1 MDKFLLKK
9 YVAIVVSLVSCFA
22 IIGVSASMAHS
33 VIAAGQIVTV
43 ATGHLGNAPPSGHAG
58 TWENPMSE
66 EEVEVEVEVVQRR
79 PALPDLNILLLGI
92 DDGGGL
98 PDVIMVIAYDGE
110 NNAIDIISIPRDTQ
124 VVMTDYERNMLR
136 EAGRWFPNHGVV
148 KLNELHSFGGSE
160 VGYRAVSHHV
170 GNMLGIEIDNYII
183 LDIDAFRYIV
193 DAVGGVYMD
202 IRPQGLFYTAPGG
215 TIMIR
220 VPGGRQLLDGN
231 MAEQVVRFR
240 QYHDGD
246 LGRIDMTQ
254 QFMHEF
260 FVQVLASEHIMNNA
274 GALARSFMS
283 HVRTDFGLLDILRYA
298 GAADALNPDSIEF
311 HTVPGH
317 ARMAHNPVGV
327 NLSWYFVDEAG
338 ARELMNYIRIGNINQ

>member
-1 MDKFLLKK
+1 MNKFLLKK
-9 YVAIVVSLVSCFA
+9 YIAIVVSLISCFG
-22 IIGVSASMAHS
+22 IIGLSASMAHN
-33 VIAAGQIVTV
+33 VILAGQVS
-43 ATGHLGNAPPSGHAG
+43 AFAPGQLGAPPAGHAG
-58 TWENPMSE
+58 TWENSVSE
-66 EEVEVEVEVVQRR
+66 EEDEVEVAQRR

-98 PDVIMVIAYDGE
+98 PDVIMVITYDGE

-124 VVMTDYERNMLR
+124 VIMTEYEKQMLR
-136 EAGRWFPNHGVV
+136 DAGRWFPNHGVI
-148 KLNELHSFGGSE
+148 KLNELHSWAGRD
-160 VGYRAVSHHV
+160 VGYRVVSHHV

-202 IRPQGLFYTAPGG
+202 IRPEGMYYTQPGG

-240 QYHDGD
+240 QYRDGD

-260 FVQVLASEHIMNNA
+260 FVQVLASEHIMSNA
-274 GALARSFMS
+274 TPLARSFMS
-283 HVRTDFGLLDILRYA
+283 HVRTDFGLIDIFRYA
-298 GAADALNPDSIEF
+298 GAVDALNPDSIEF
-311 HTVPGH
+311 HMVPGY
-317 ARMAHNPVGV
+317 AATAPNPEGV
-327 NLSWYFVDEAG
+327 NFSWYFVDKAG
-338 ARELMNYIRIGNINQ
+338 ALELMDYIRIGNVR